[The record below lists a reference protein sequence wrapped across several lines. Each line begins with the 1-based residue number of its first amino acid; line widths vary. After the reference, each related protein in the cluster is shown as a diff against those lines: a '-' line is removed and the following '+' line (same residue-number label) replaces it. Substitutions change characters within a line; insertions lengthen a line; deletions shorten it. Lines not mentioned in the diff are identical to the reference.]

1 MPQLLPAPPAPPTPL
16 GENAV
21 NRTHCFV
28 GVHGGPD
35 ALGVPAHDFSTNS
48 NACGPCPAV
57 LAALQQADATRY
69 PDPAYT
75 ALRAA
80 LGALH
85 GVVPDRIV
93 VAGSASEFIHRITTW
108 ARLQGL
114 AQVLLPPHS
123 YGDYAQAAQ
132 AHGLAVRRRGAGGVD
147 GAYGAHDASL
157 SLHWAC
163 EPASPLGTVDA
174 ALAAWRAAPAPDHPG
189 SLRVLDCAYRP
200 LVLEPAD
207 SAPPLPASAWQLWS
221 PNKALGL
228 TGVRAAYA
236 VAPAGAEGTVQ
247 ALQGLASSWPVGAH
261 GVALLHAWATP
272 AVQQWVAACLPT
284 LRQWKARQQALC
296 TALGWAVAP
305 GSLANYFVATLPSPR
320 PSVSVSTAETVFGDD
335 LPAPHPS
342 VRAEPVEARPRSGA
356 ADLCGPG
363 AAHPATSVLLAALR
377 PHGIKLRDCASFG
390 LPGAVRLG
398 VLPPAS
404 QDALQAAWHT
414 VCAAH
419 AG

>member
-1 MPQLLPAPPAPPTPL
+1 M
-16 GENAV
+16 
-21 NRTHCFV
+21 
-28 GVHGGPD
+28 HGGPD

-85 GVVPDRIV
+85 GVGPERIV
-93 VAGSASEFIHRITTW
+93 VAGSASEFIHRMTTW
-108 ARLQGL
+108 ARLQGF

-132 AHGLAVRRRGAGGVD
+132 AHGLAVRRRWAGGAE
-147 GAYGAHDASL
+147 GADAAPIT
-157 SLHWAC
+157 LHWAC
-163 EPASPLGTVDA
+163 EPASPLGTADA
-174 ALAAWRAAPAPDHPG
+174 ALAAWPAAPPPG
-189 SLRVLDCAYRP
+189 GVRVVDCAYRP

-207 SAPPLPASAWQLWS
+207 LAPALPASAWQLWS

-236 VAPAGAEGTVQ
+236 VAPAGAEGTVL

-261 GVALLHAWATP
+261 GVALLHAWTTP

-305 GSLANYFVATLPSPR
+305 GSLANYFVATLPSPS
-320 PSVSVSTAETVFGDD
+320 PSVSTAETVFGDD

-342 VRAEPVEARPRSGA
+342 VRAEPVEARARSGTT
-356 ADLCGPG
+356 DLCGPG
-363 AAHPATSVLLAALR
+363 VAHPATSALLAALR
-377 PHGIKLRDCASFG
+377 QHGIKLRNCTSFG

-398 VLPPAS
+398 VLSPTS
-404 QDALQAAWHT
+404 QDALQAAWHA
-414 VCAAH
+414 VHAAH